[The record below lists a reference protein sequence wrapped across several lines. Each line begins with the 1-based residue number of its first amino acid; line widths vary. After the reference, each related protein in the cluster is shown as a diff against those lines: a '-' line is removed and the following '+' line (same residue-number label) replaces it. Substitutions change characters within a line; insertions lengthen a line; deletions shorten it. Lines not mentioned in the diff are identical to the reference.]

1 MGNTRLF
8 DTQCRT
14 GWVVEAGFSV
24 YNTVTMQ
31 NVTVYSLP
39 SCSHCKNLKK
49 FFGDYDIQYTEFD
62 VSIDFDMQR
71 EMIEKSGQTGAPVI
85 VIGDE
90 TVIGYDRVQ
99 LKKMLNLK

>member
-1 MGNTRLF
+1 
-8 DTQCRT
+8 
-14 GWVVEAGFSV
+14 
-24 YNTVTMQ
+24 MQ
-31 NVTVYSLP
+31 TITIYSLP

-49 FFGDYDIQYTEFD
+49 FFSDYSIEYAEFD
-62 VSIDFDMQR
+62 VSIDFNKQR

-90 TVIGYDRVQ
+90 TVIGYDRVR